1 MIKYLTVAEKVRS
14 VMVQVPLHGCRL
26 SRMADD
32 AHRSR
37 GDKIVS
43 APNAATKY
51 QSSLRTIKSPRV
63 QALVE

>member
-1 MIKYLTVAEKVRS
+1 
-14 VMVQVPLHGCRL
+14 MVQVPLRGYRL

-51 QSSLRTIKSPRV
+51 QSSLRTIKPPRV
-63 QALVE
+63 QAVVE